1 MSPAA
6 TWVLMGTAI
15 ARSVEWFVA
24 VSIAL
29 LCLQVLNFL
38 ENFVIMFPSCGP
50 LARRWI
56 RCRHICPFADAGSV
70 LPVKTDVPNGKF
82 EPLAFFAV
90 GIVAVRSVNAI
101 YIDERDLTCIA

>member
-1 MSPAA
+1 
-6 TWVLMGTAI
+6 MGTAF

-24 VSIAL
+24 ISIAL
-29 LCLQVLNFL
+29 LCLQMLNCL
-38 ENFVIMFPSCGP
+38 ENFVIMFPGCGP

-56 RCRHICPFADAGSV
+56 RYWHICPIVDAGSV
-70 LPVKTDVPNGKF
+70 LPVKTDVPNGEF

-90 GIVAVRSVNAI
+90 GIVAVRSFNAI